1 MLKVLYTLQV
11 GKYKGI
17 LDCANQ
23 TIQTNGVRG
32 LYRGL
37 SVLVYGSIPKSAV
50 RFGSFEYF
58 KKQMADERTGNLS
71 AGGRLLCGLGAGV
84 SEVFE

>member
-1 MLKVLYTLQV
+1 L

-17 LDCANQ
+17 VDCARQ
-23 TIQTNGVRG
+23 TVRERGVPG

-50 RFGSFEYF
+50 RFGSFEQF
-58 KKQMADERTGNLS
+58 KRHAVDEK
-71 AGGRLLCGLGAGV
+71 AGGKTTVLKTG
-84 SEVFE
+84 SN